1 MPASF
6 KAHVRMCSD
15 GKEHERLDADFGEA
29 AIGRVAPVSGRRLV
43 QTGVVPSPCG
53 PPSKFLVVDCLSIL
67 YRVAV
72 VQSKRF
78 LALHSR
84 SKGVSGSFFER

>member
-29 AIGRVAPVSGRRLV
+29 AIGRVAPVSGRRLF
-43 QTGVVPSPCG
+43 QKRLVPFPCT
-53 PPSKFLVVDCLSIL
+53 PP
-67 YRVAV
+67 
-72 VQSKRF
+72 QS
-78 LALHSR
+78 SW
-84 SKGVSGSFFER
+84 S